1 MFLFRLIGKFLYG
14 DDFDKYSG
22 NQTSQKYIPKD
33 RRLKT
38 KRRK

>member
-1 MFLFRLIGKFLYG
+1 MLLFRLIGKLLYG
-14 DDFDKYSG
+14 DFDKYSG